1 MLHYDFEQSLGY
13 WVCST
18 AHVLRKSLDTKLAQD
33 GITFR
38 QWEVLAL
45 ISIHGEQTQRELG
58 DRMGIEAPT
67 LAGILD
73 RMERDGVL
81 ERVPCSE
88 DRRCKR
94 IRATDKAEMLWER
107 GVECARETREQA
119 AAGLTEDEL
128 ALFKQLCSKIRRN
141 LTRPAEAAVAAVVGS
156 EAQRS

>member
-1 MLHYDFEQSLGY
+1 MLTYDFEQSLGY

-18 AHVLRKSLDTKLAQD
+18 AHALRKSLDAKLAQD

-38 QWEVLAL
+38 QWEVLAM

-107 GVECARETREQA
+107 GVECAHETREQA
-119 AAGLTEDEL
+119 AAGLSEEEL
-128 ALFKQLCSKIRRN
+128 AQFKELCSKIRHN
-141 LTRPAEAAVAAVVGS
+141 LNGDKEVSIAAAICGEAPS
-156 EAQRS
+156 S

>member
-1 MLHYDFEQSLGY
+1 MLTYDFEQSLGY

-18 AHVLRKSLDTKLAQD
+18 SHAIRKSLDAKLVQD

-38 QWEVLAL
+38 QWEVLAM
-45 ISIHGEQTQRELG
+45 ISMHGEQTQRQLG

-73 RMERDGVL
+73 RMERDGIL

-94 IRATDKAEMLWER
+94 IRATDKAEVLWER
-107 GVECARETREQA
+107 GVQCARETREQA
-119 AAGLTEDEL
+119 AVGLTEEEL
-128 ALFKQLCSKIRRN
+128 VLFKELCGKIRHN
-141 LTRPAEAAVAAVVGS
+141 LNGDKEALVATGGCS
-156 EAQRS
+156 ETTNS